1 LETLKA
7 RSGKDFS
14 GRPIWKWLTFLGIV
28 IALLAVDRGAQSAME
43 YMTGFRDREIT
54 VHGQGLCHGAKDGLL
69 FAVSGVVLKRGI

>member
-1 LETLKA
+1 M
-7 RSGKDFS
+7 
-14 GRPIWKWLTFLGIV
+14 